1 MSQSHVPKFGNWDGD
16 NIPYTAYFENA
27 RIEKV
32 GGMRINPNDP
42 EENPEAFN
50 LGQFGDGN
58 TSIPVRISPDKPV
71 TTKKFHRVQQKG
83 SSHKCIGSESG
94 SDRNMTDNTFA
105 QPHHQSGRSGRN
117 NSSTESQISP
127 SQKQS
132 YVDDFSQ
139 RSVSVPKFGGWND
152 TDRRSGEGFTVIFNK
167 VKEEKHMAAAK
178 FPPAPVQT
186 ANSHSTSHKKATST
200 KRCCCLF

>member
-1 MSQSHVPKFGNWDGD
+1 MPQITNYRIKLLLQLLSMNNISRIFLNASLMNCLNQQSHVPKFGNWDGD

-132 YVDDFSQ
+132 YVDDF
-139 RSVSVPKFGGWND
+139 VS
-152 TDRRSGEGFTVIFNK
+152 T
-167 VKEEKHMAAAK
+167 
-178 FPPAPVQT
+178 
-186 ANSHSTSHKKATST
+186 
-200 KRCCCLF
+200 